1 MEIKPEEFKLL
12 YNFILWSYSK
22 GIVEDSESAKAA
34 YAAAVDLALSIGGE
48 CAKQLDECVRTV
60 DFGKCGPAAIAREFF
75 DDADMLSPKLKA
87 KVHAFD
93 AIAKYVTPTLL
104 ETVDGRNLI
113 SVQGLYVPVNKLEF
127 KAIAAAKGGARL

>member
-1 MEIKPEEFKLL
+1 MEIKPEEYKLL
-12 YNFILWSYSK
+12 HTFALWAYAK
-22 GIVEDSESAKAA
+22 AFEGGNEFVKAA
-34 YAAAVDLALSIGGE
+34 YAAACDLAKDVGIDVSIDE
-48 CAKQLDECVRTV
+48 LAKCADLGRVTAK
-60 DFGKCGPAAIAREFF
+60 GIAREFF
-75 DDADMLSPKLKA
+75 DAADMLSPKLKA
-87 KVHAFD
+87 KVYAFD